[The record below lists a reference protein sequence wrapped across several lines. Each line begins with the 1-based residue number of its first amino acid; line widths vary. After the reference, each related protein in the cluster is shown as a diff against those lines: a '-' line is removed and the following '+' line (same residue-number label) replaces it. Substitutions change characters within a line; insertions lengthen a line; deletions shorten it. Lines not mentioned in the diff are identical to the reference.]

1 MKYSAIF
8 VQNTSI
14 HILFKMDMT
23 TSVATLFHE
32 VERLDN
38 RSLDAFIEHI
48 ISLRVRREPSDRQ
61 KEEAT
66 LLKKI
71 NKSLS
76 IEQTERFRALN
87 DKLSDENI
95 TENEY
100 AELLVLLEKIEKLN
114 VSRLKYLTNLARLRN
129 ISVRELM
136 NQLDIINAVN
146 V

>member
-1 MKYSAIF
+1 
-8 VQNTSI
+8 
-14 HILFKMDMT
+14 MT

>member
-1 MKYSAIF
+1 
-8 VQNTSI
+8 
-14 HILFKMDMT
+14 MDMT

-48 ISLRVRREPSDRQ
+48 ISLRVRREPSDKQ

-87 DKLSDENI
+87 NKLSDENI
-95 TENEY
+95 TENEH
-100 AELLVLLEKIEKLN
+100 AELLILLEKIEKLN
-114 VSRLKYLTNLARLRN
+114 VNRLKYLTTLARLRN
-129 ISVRELM
+129 MPVRELM
-136 NQLDIINAVN
+136 NQLDILKAVN